1 MSRSEKKVLFVLRR
15 AGIGGTATSMYNL
28 LSLLNERG
36 KSADVLLF
44 SCEGEFTEQFKGVSN
59 LLPEEKIL
67 SAISCSSS
75 TLKKRGII
83 SVAIRCAYVLCH
95 RLLGVRRARNL
106 FYRIS
111 ARKFSGKYSAV
122 VAYQEDLTTD
132 YVAHI
137 KSERRIAWC
146 HMDYDAVAKASKR
159 SVEYSK
165 KLYSKYDYIMCVS
178 EVIKDSMIINL
189 RWPKEKIDVVYNT
202 IPPKYIK
209 SRADEQIDVEIPK
222 KQYRFV
228 SVGRLVDRKR
238 FDRVV
243 LAAEALRKKGVDFV
257 WYILGTG
264 PELESIDHMIKEKEL
279 ENEVLLLGAK
289 KNPFPYIKMADC
301 FVMSSEN
308 EGQPMVLNEALTLGI
323 PTIST
328 EFPSSREVIKD
339 RENGLLVSNNE
350 IGLIDGVA
358 LFVDNADL
366 REAIKDGARKFVYD
380 NDSILNRVELVLE
393 IKE

>member
-1 MSRSEKKVLFVLRR
+1 MSRSGKKILFVLQR

-28 LSLLNERG
+28 LSLFNERG
-36 KSADVLLF
+36 EKVDVLLF
-44 SCEGEFTEQFKGVSN
+44 SHDGEFTEQFKDVSN
-59 LLPEEKIL
+59 LMPEERIL
-67 SAISCSSS
+67 SAISCPFS

-106 FYRIS
+106 FYRMS
-111 ARKFSGKYSAV
+111 SSKFSGKYSVV

-132 YVAHI
+132 YVANI
-137 KSERRIAWC
+137 RSERRIAWC

-165 KLYSKYDYIMCVS
+165 KLYSKYDHIMCVS
-178 EVIKDSMIINL
+178 KVIKDSMMINL
-189 RWPKEKIDVVYNT
+189 CWPKEKIDVVYNT

-209 SRADEQIDVEIPK
+209 SRADEQVDVEIPN
-222 KQYRFV
+222 KQFRFV

-238 FDRVV
+238 FDRAV
-243 LAAEALRKKGVDFV
+243 LAAEALKTKGADFV

-264 PELESIDHMIKEKEL
+264 PEFESIDRMIKEKEL

-308 EGQPMVLNEALTLGI
+308 EGQPMVLNEALTLEI

-339 RENGLLVSNNE
+339 RENGLLVPNTDN
-350 IGLIDGVA
+350 GLIDGVA
-358 LFVDNADL
+358 LFVNDADL

-380 NDSILNRVELVLE
+380 NDSILNRVESVLE